1 MGRPFDRLTS
11 LIPPSISMSSPLRRS
26 PTPSSTSTSIPTST
40 SNPPITTTTSTTTT
54 AAPTIPKT
62 ALFTFRPA
70 PSSPPLTFP
79 FRPSSSSSSTA
90 THDPIT
96 PLKRPRPLTDIDG
109 ELSTLGKKKRRLRL
123 FLITSRLSRPF
134 SLPASNIVDRGSS
147 KIAVWAKQKSSLGRH
162 LLRKAAI
169 LNRIR
174 RRAAAAAAAG
184 GGVAPQGENE
194 RRQLE
199 IARAAFADAAHEM
212 HTRPVL
218 QRPPPF
224 PPTAA
229 VREGRYFALSGCV
242 GASAG
247 ASAYPASRYPGISGN
262 PGSGANATANATAT
276 GGSRPWSGPP
286 SSPYSYPCPPPPPA
300 PPSAAPPV
308 CLPRRN
314 YLPLPPSPLGISNYD
329 ALDLEDEVR
338 SPYDDD
344 DDDLSSSDAEM
355 LGSPCSTSAS
365 YSSTVETSSDAARTP
380 PFPVQYYSDF
390 SVLDPEEA
398 VVGDYDGV
406 DGPEGVEPIW
416 PGDRLGG
423 EVRKFGGVGT
433 DEEEEVVVFK
443 FY

>member
-1 MGRPFDRLTS
+1 MGRPFDHLAS

-26 PTPSSTSTSIPTST
+26 PTPSTSTSTSIPTST
-40 SNPPITTTTSTTTT
+40 SNPPITTTTSTTAT

-62 ALFTFRPA
+62 AVFTFRPA
-70 PSSPPLTFP
+70 VPSPPLTFP

-169 LNRIR
+169 LNRVR

-184 GGVAPQGENE
+184 VAPAPQGEKE

-242 GASAG
+242 GVGAG
-247 ASAYPASRYPGISGN
+247 AGAGAYSASRYPGNSNFGASASASAI
-262 PGSGANATANATAT
+262 ANASANANTRTATAT
-276 GGSRPWSGPP
+276 GGSRPWSGDSPGLP

-308 CLPRRN
+308 RLPRRN

-344 DDDLSSSDAEM
+344 DDDLSSDAEM

-398 VVGDYDGV
+398 VVGDYDG
-406 DGPEGVEPIW
+406 
-416 PGDRLGG
+416 DR
-423 EVRKFGGVGT
+423 KS
-433 DEEEEVVVFK
+433 VV
-443 FY
+443 

>member
-1 MGRPFDRLTS
+1 M
-11 LIPPSISMSSPLRRS
+11 
-26 PTPSSTSTSIPTST
+26 
-40 SNPPITTTTSTTTT
+40 
-54 AAPTIPKT
+54 
-62 ALFTFRPA
+62 
-70 PSSPPLTFP
+70 
-79 FRPSSSSSSTA
+79 
-90 THDPIT
+90 
-96 PLKRPRPLTDIDG
+96 
-109 ELSTLGKKKRRLRL
+109 
-123 FLITSRLSRPF
+123 
-134 SLPASNIVDRGSS
+134 
-147 KIAVWAKQKSSLGRH
+147 WAKQKSSLGRH

-169 LNRIR
+169 LNRVR
-174 RRAAAAAAAG
+174 RRAAAVAAAG
-184 GGVAPQGENE
+184 GAVAPQGERE

-242 GASAG
+242 GVGAG
-247 ASAYPASRYPGISGN
+247 AGAGAGAYPASRHPGISAN
-262 PGSGANATANATAT
+262 SNFGANATANASATAT
-276 GGSRPWSGPP
+276 GASRPWSGGSPGPP

-300 PPSAAPPV
+300 PPSAAAPV
-308 CLPRRN
+308 RLPRRS

-329 ALDLEDEVR
+329 ALDLEDEIR

-344 DDDLSSSDAEM
+344 DDFSSSDAEM

-416 PGDRLGG
+416 PGERLGG

-433 DEEEEVVVFK
+433 DEEEEVVMFR